1 MKRFGVALALA
12 AALSALGASAAFAD
26 GGPHGGFVNPVTVAN
41 STFTATTVNTD
52 GCAGCH
58 RVHESPAADHLLK
71 APTEFELCTSC
82 HNGTGSVL
90 DVLDG
95 KRLSATAS
103 TRPGS
108 SATGGD
114 LLGGGFDFQ
123 RGQPTT
129 SKHPIGAA
137 AAWGAGT
144 AQPGQ
149 LAPFDTTSGTAAS
162 LDCASCHDPHGSRN
176 YRMLNEQVGGIQ
188 IPAAP
193 GGTATPDGKNVS
205 VLAFAPNTPTGTTPG
220 FTKDEFGPGITT
232 GTPSTK
238 YTVAYYA
245 SNGLAANGG
254 FFGPDTQA
262 NIAAR
267 NAAVTPGDSKATGAA
282 LLCGACHTAYPSPN
296 AIDGTYP
303 LHRHT
308 TEHQWNTFESAT
320 PGMIDPAFSWT
331 TTATAGPAAGTAVSS
346 VPLRLAS
353 TGAGA
358 PTPPTGGA
366 TPATGFTLP
375 NTIGNQQNV
384 TCLTCHNAHGTS
396 AKMTGFANP
405 TQTTPTGD
413 TTLLVADNRAM
424 CESCHQRATPWS

>member
-1 MKRFGVALALA
+1 MKPIRVALVLAVALA
-12 AALSALGASAAFAD
+12 ALGASAAFAD
-26 GGPHGGFVNPVTVAN
+26 GGPHGGYINPVTVGN
-41 STFTATTVNTD
+41 STFSSSTINTD
-52 GCAGCH
+52 ACAGCH
-58 RVHESPAADHLLK
+58 RVHESPAADRLLK
-71 APTEFELCTSC
+71 TPTEFELCTSC

-95 KRLSATAS
+95 KKLSATVS
-103 TRPGS
+103 SRPGGA
-108 SATGGD
+108 ATGGD
-114 LLGGGFDFQ
+114 LLAGGFDFQ
-123 RGQPTT
+123 RGQATT
-129 SKHPIGAA
+129 SKHPLGAT

-144 AQPGQ
+144 APPGS

-162 LDCASCHDPHGSRN
+162 LDCTSCHNPHGSRN
-176 YRMLNEQVGGIQ
+176 YRILNEQVGGI
-188 IPAAP
+188 P
-193 GGTATPDGKNVS
+193 GSPKNVS
-205 VLAFAPNTPTGTTPG
+205 VLAFAPNTPTGTTAG
-220 FTKDEFGPGITT
+220 FTKDEFGPGITS

-245 SNGLAANGG
+245 SNGLTDTGG

-262 NIAAR
+262 NIATR

-296 AIDGTYP
+296 AMDGTYP

-308 TEHQWNTFESAT
+308 TEHMWNTFDSAT

-331 TTATAGPAAGTAVSS
+331 TTASAGPAAGTAVNS

-353 TGAGA
+353 TDGGA
-358 PTPPTGGA
+358 PKPPTGTGAA
-366 TPATGFTLP
+366 TPAANFTLP
-375 NTIGNQQNV
+375 NTFGNQQNV
-384 TCLTCHNAHGTS
+384 TCLTCHNAHGSS
-396 AKMTGFANP
+396 AKMTGFAAPVQVNP
-405 TQTTPTGD
+405 ANNTTPTGD

>member
-41 STFTATTVNTD
+41 STFTANTVNTD

-123 RGQPTT
+123 RGQATT
-129 SKHPIGAA
+129 SKHPLGAT

-144 AQPGQ
+144 APPGS

-162 LDCASCHDPHGSRN
+162 LDCTSCHNPHGSRN
-176 YRMLNEQVGGIQ
+176 YRILNEQVGGI
-188 IPAAP
+188 P
-193 GGTATPDGKNVS
+193 GSPKNVS
-205 VLAFAPNTPTGTTPG
+205 VLAFAPNTPTGTTAG
-220 FTKDEFGPGITT
+220 FTKDEFGPGITS

-245 SNGLAANGG
+245 SNGLTDTGG

-262 NIAAR
+262 NIATR

-296 AIDGTYP
+296 AMDGTYP

-308 TEHQWNTFESAT
+308 TEHMWNTFDSAT

-331 TTATAGPAAGTAVSS
+331 TTASAGPAAGTAVNS

-353 TGAGA
+353 TDGGA
-358 PTPPTGGA
+358 PKPPTGTGAA
-366 TPATGFTLP
+366 TPAANFTLP
-375 NTIGNQQNV
+375 NTFGNQQNV
-384 TCLTCHNAHGTS
+384 TCLTCHNAHGSS
-396 AKMTGFANP
+396 AKMTGFAAPVQVNP
-405 TQTTPTGD
+405 ANNTTPTGD